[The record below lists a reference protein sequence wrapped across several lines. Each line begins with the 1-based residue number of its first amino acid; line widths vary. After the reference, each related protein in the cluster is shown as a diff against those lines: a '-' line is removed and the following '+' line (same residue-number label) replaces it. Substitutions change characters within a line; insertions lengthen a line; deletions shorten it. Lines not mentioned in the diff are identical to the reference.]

1 MSLATGTRLGAF
13 EILAALGAGGM
24 GEVYRARDTRLDRDV
39 ALKVMGTRI
48 AGTPELRERFD
59 REARAIS
66 QLNHP
71 NICTL
76 YDVGHQAGTSYLVLE
91 YLEGETLA
99 ARIQRG
105 AVPPGEAL
113 PIAIAI
119 CEALD
124 KAHRQGI
131 VHRDL
136 KPGNVMLVKPG
147 ASKPTTVQASRPAS
161 QVKLLD
167 FGLAKIAAASI
178 AQEPGGA
185 PPAGSALHPSMPVTQ
200 STPLTLQG
208 TILGT
213 FQYMAPEMLEGAEA
227 DARADIWAFGCVL
240 YEMLTGKPAF
250 EGRTQASL
258 ISAILATEP
267 APMATLQPLAPPALE
282 HTVKTCLAKDPDE
295 RFQNAHDVLL
305 QLKWMAS
312 AGSQAG
318 VPAPVAARRRLHSH
332 GRLAAAVAAAILL
345 TAIAVWSL
353 VRPAAR
359 PPAPMIRAAVSLPAG
374 VEYNPFGSANLA
386 VAPDGSAMVY
396 SVIDG
401 ESNYLL
407 MRPTGGTESSV
418 IPGTGAAFLPF
429 FSPDG
434 AWIGFWESGKLRKM
448 PRGGG
453 AAITICQMDAP
464 LGATWLP
471 DNTIVFAGQPEGGL
485 MRVSADGGPVEAFTT
500 PAEGESSHRW
510 PSALP
515 DGRGVLYAAL
525 GGGSWSDARIML
537 QPTAGGAS
545 TLLVTGGSAPRYVAS
560 GHLLY
565 VRARTVFAVP
575 FDLRSQM
582 AGAGARPVIEDVMM
596 NDGDGRSSFA
606 VSQTGLAAYVRATTE
621 HDRRSL
627 VWVRADG
634 RAETLPVGDRAFE
647 HPRISPDGRSVAL
660 TIREED
666 PDIWVLN
673 LARGTLTRLTF
684 ERGEDESPVWTPD
697 SARVTFASSRGPKR
711 ETRWRAA
718 DGSTPE
724 EVLFETPRHHHLA
737 GWTPDGQTLITEE
750 SSGSG
755 WDFWTNGLADR
766 TSTALIQNGFFHAG
780 AAISPNGRWLAY
792 SSNEGGPLQVYVQA
806 YPGPGGRFQVSNDG
820 GAEPRWARDGRTLY
834 YRQAQRMMA
843 VPVET
848 EGLFSAGPSR
858 TLFEG
863 DYTRIGW
870 NQANYDVAPD
880 GKSFLMIK
888 GSVQGGPREI
898 GIIGNWLDEL
908 TALVPVRK

>member
-1 MSLATGTRLGAF
+1 MLIDETLGPYRV
-13 EILAALGAGGM
+13 LDKLGEGGM

-39 ALKVMGTRI
+39 ALKVMGTLI

-76 YDVGHQAGTSYLVLE
+76 YDVGHQDGVSYLVLE

-131 VHRDL
+131 IHRDL

-147 ASKPTTVQASRPAS
+147 ASKPTTAQASRPAS

-167 FGLAKIAAASI
+167 FGLAKIAAAST
-178 AQEPGGA
+178 A
-185 PPAGSALHPSMPVTQ
+185 AGSALHPSMPVTQ
-200 STPLTLQG
+200 TTPLTLQG
-208 TILGT
+208 SILGT

-295 RFQNAHDVLL
+295 RFQSAHDVLL
-305 QLKWMAS
+305 QLKWVAS

-332 GRLAAAVAAAILL
+332 GRLVAAVGAAIIL
-345 TAIAVWSL
+345 TAAAVWSL
-353 VRPAAR
+353 ARPAAR
-359 PPAPMIRAAVSLPAG
+359 PAAPMIRATVSLPAG
-374 VEYNPFGSANLA
+374 VEYNPFGGSNLA

-396 SVIDG
+396 SAIDG
-401 ESNYLL
+401 DSTYLRV
-407 MRPTGGTESSV
+407 RPMGGTESTV
-418 IPGTGAAFLPF
+418 IPGTTAASMPF

-434 AWIGFWESGKLRKM
+434 AWIGFWEAGKLRKV
-448 PRGGG
+448 PRAGG
-453 AAITICQMDAP
+453 AAITICQMNAP

-471 DNTIVFAGQPEGGL
+471 DNTMVFGQPEGGL
-485 MRVSADGGPVEAFTT
+485 MRVSADGGSAEPFTT

-525 GGGSWSDARIML
+525 GNDLWSDARIML
-537 QPTAGGAS
+537 QPTDGGAS
-545 TLLVTGGSAPRYVAS
+545 KLLVTGGSGPRYVAS

-575 FDLRSQM
+575 FDLRSQA
-582 AGAGARPVIEDVMM
+582 AGGGARPVIEGVMM
-596 NDGDGRSSFA
+596 NDGDGRTSFA
-606 VSQTGLAAYVRATTE
+606 ASQTGLAAYVPATTQ
-621 HDRRSL
+621 HDRRTL
-627 VWVRADG
+627 VWVRSDG
-634 RAETLPVGDRAFE
+634 RAEALPVGERAFE
-647 HPRISPDGRSVAL
+647 HPRISPDGRYVAL
-660 TIREED
+660 TVREED

-697 SARVTFASSRGPKR
+697 SARVTFAASRGSKR

-724 EVLFETPRHHHLA
+724 DVLFETPRHQHLA
-737 GWTPDGQTLITEE
+737 GWTPDGQTLISEE
-750 SSGSG
+750 SGASG
-755 WDFWTNGLADR
+755 WDFWTSGLADR
-766 TSTALIQNGFFHAG
+766 TSKPLIQNGFAHAG

-806 YPGPGGRFQVSNDG
+806 YPGPGGRFQISSDG
-820 GAEPRWARDGRTLY
+820 GAEPRWSRDGRTLY
-834 YRQAQRMMA
+834 YRHSQRMMA

-848 EGLFSAGPSR
+848 DAVFSAGTPR

-863 DYTRIGW
+863 DYARIGW
-870 NQANYDVAPD
+870 NQANYDVSPD

-888 GSVQGGPREI
+888 GSVQGLPREI
-898 GIIGNWLDEL
+898 AVIGNWFDEL
-908 TALVPVRK
+908 ATLVPVRK